1 MQGRERTGSA
11 FDVRALRAAAR
22 GAARGGGRGSGRRH
36 ARSGRVAGLLRVA
49 VPAALLAAALGAAVL
64 AGIRWAEAT
73 APPSG
78 APWGAAPAPMGGT
91 VPITPIP
98 VPAQGQADQM
108 LRRAV
113 RADAD
118 WADVIRGLDQRRASV
133 FGRGDAAGL
142 RAVYLHG
149 SPALREDTADLNQL
163 AAAELRTRGLR
174 LVVSSVTVREAAPG
188 RVSLKV
194 VDRMPAYDVVDAAGR
209 VVRQVPGRGD
219 RPWIVTL
226 VPATDAVGEWRI
238 AAIAAAS

>member
-1 MQGRERTGSA
+1 
-11 FDVRALRAAAR
+11 
-22 GAARGGGRGSGRRH
+22 
-36 ARSGRVAGLLRVA
+36 
-49 VPAALLAAALGAAVL
+49 
-64 AGIRWAEAT
+64 
-73 APPSG
+73 
-78 APWGAAPAPMGGT
+78 MGGT
-91 VPITPIP
+91 VPLTPIP

-108 LRRAV
+108 LRRAG